1 MNQWPIVK
9 LGDVCT
15 VVGGGTPKTTVP
27 EYWGGTIPWLT
38 PKDLSGNKNLYVS
51 CGERSITESGLDNSS
66 AALLPK
72 GTVLWSSRAPIGH
85 VAIAET
91 NVATNQ
97 GFKSFI
103 PGLNVDSEY
112 LAYTLIFM
120 KDQLQEIG
128 TGATFKEVSAKRAK
142 SIQIPLPPLDEQRR
156 IAQILKLVD
165 FQKHTVSHV
174 LSVTFKSLRTSIF
187 HRVSSGPEVEERR
200 LSEICD
206 LYGGA
211 SLPKGIPFD
220 NTKDGLLLMK
230 VSDMNEKGNERHI
243 HSTAVHVPSI
253 PENLPNSI
261 APAHTVVLPKR
272 GAAIATNKKR
282 LTTRYTMLDP
292 NLIGVRCKTPA
303 VNSTYLYEWF
313 ENFDLTT
320 ITSGSSIPQLNKK
333 DLNPLLIPI
342 PSTTALQGFT
352 GASSKIDE
360 IEQHVRD
367 KLALLEEL
375 HQSLATRAFAGQ
387 L

>member
-1 MNQWPIVK
+1 MSQWPMVK

-15 VVGGGTPKTTVP
+15 FSSGGTPNRKKP
-27 EYWGGTIPWLT
+27 EFYSGTIPW
-38 PKDLSGNKNLYVS
+38 
-51 CGERSITESGLDNSS
+51 ISS
-66 AALLPK
+66 ADINENGDISTRRYITDEAIQRSSAIVVPPGTLLLVTRTGVGKVSVSQYALSFSQDITAIEIKNQSIDKDYLVQ
-72 GTVLWSSRAPIGH
+72 TIRHFAAPRLLSK
-85 VAIAET
+85 AR
-91 NVATNQ
+91 
-97 GFKSFI
+97 
-103 PGLNVDSEY
+103 
-112 LAYTLIFM
+112 
-120 KDQLQEIG
+120 
-128 TGATFKEVSAKRAK
+128 GATILGVKRNDVSNLE
-142 SIQIPLPPLDEQRR
+142 IPLPPLEEQRR
-156 IAQILKLVD
+156 IARILKLVD
-165 FQKHTVSHV
+165 LQRDSVNNV
-174 LSVTFKSLRTSIF
+174 LNATLKELRASFFHQTSSL
-187 HRVSSGPEVEERR
+187 PETEERR
-200 LSEICD
+200 LSEVCE

-211 SLPKGIPFD
+211 SLPKGEPFD
-220 NTKDGLLLMK
+220 NTKNGLLLMR

-243 HSTAVHVPSI
+243 HSTAMHVPNI
-253 PENLPNSI
+253 PETLPNSI